1 MVVCR
6 GHGGRVRCVRGGKGG
21 GPGGR
26 LRLVGKCF
34 CVVVMDDDRGR
45 AKKKRNR
52 KNNFNIH
59 KKLRYACAKEG
70 KNI

>member
-52 KNNFNIH
+52 K
-59 KKLRYACAKEG
+59 R
-70 KNI
+70 